1 MKDERAGGGGSG
13 EASSSSSS
21 PAASASAAAAAE
33 ASADGA
39 GLLDHGGGGHFDLR
53 PPRYPWV
60 ERYLDENRPDPL
72 SEKQARGWTFEWG
85 DAEGEGP
92 ADRDGAGKQQ
102 GREGGGGGSSSSK
115 SGWQQQLRRRVAWRG
130 DHACVVLRSECEW
143 TDEEFRCAIWAS
155 AELAPPAAADEAA
168 RKDGKRKAGAGSKIQ
183 RLVAE
188 RLSSDDYVAK
198 LLGGA
203 SRAAGGD
210 DPPRGGRA
218 GAPSP
223 SPLLLCEARILAQA
237 AAPARG
243 EGPPSAPA
251 SPGGPRAAPPQVR
264 EERYGTDEAAAEAIR
279 RCVWSSADDAT
290 DVLQFV
296 VQYLPLLPAAPAG
309 MPNGLGPGTA
319 AILLADRAR
328 LRLLEDALVDAC
340 QRQADDEMVGGLG
353 LGAGLEGADEGRG
366 EGGGERSR
374 NSGRPK
380 KSRRRHE
387 RRK

>member
-1 MKDERAGGGGSG
+1 
-13 EASSSSSS
+13 
-21 PAASASAAAAAE
+21 
-33 ASADGA
+33 
-39 GLLDHGGGGHFDLR
+39 
-53 PPRYPWV
+53 V
-60 ERYLDENRPDPL
+60 ERYLEENRPDPL
-72 SEKQARGWTFEWG
+72 SAKQARGWTFEWG
-85 DAEGEGP
+85 DAEGEGL

-102 GREGGGGGSSSSK
+102 GRKGGGEGGGNNSSK
-115 SGWQQQLRRRVAWRG
+115 SSWQQQLRRRVAWRG
-130 DHACVVLRSECEW
+130 EHASVVLRSECEW

-168 RKDGKRKAGAGSKIQ
+168 LKDGKRSQRKAVAASKIQ

-188 RLSSDDYVAK
+188 RLSRDDYVSK

-203 SRAAGGD
+203 NRAAGGG
-210 DPPRGGRA
+210 DPPKDGCA

-237 AAPARG
+237 PADAEAPPLALSPEKSPRQG
-243 EGPPSAPA
+243 QIPPPPA
-251 SPGGPRAAPPQVR
+251 LPQVR
-264 EERYGTDEAAAEAIR
+264 EERYGTDESAAEAIR
-279 RCVWSSADDAT
+279 RCVWSSADDAA

-309 MPNGLGPGTA
+309 APPGFGAGSPAAQA
-319 AILLADRAR
+319 AIRLADRAR

-353 LGAGLEGADEGRG
+353 LGVNADGSDGERE
-366 EGGGERSR
+366 EGGRSR
-374 NSGRPK
+374 SRPE